1 MAKPSQYLYVTVV
14 SLLYSATPIRC
25 SVSRSPESIEIPR
38 MAYKNNRTVIN
49 NKYKRSVNDRSK
61 ACDMLISFDEPFWEI
76 KDRNMTELIGIAN
89 NHVQKLNDVFF
100 EQIFIDD
107 YNDLYFRLARVQ
119 VCIQNNSVSKI

>member
-1 MAKPSQYLYVTVV
+1 MAKPSRYLYVTVV

-25 SVSRSPESIEIPR
+25 SVSRNPESIEIPQIE
-38 MAYKNNRTVIN
+38 YKNNRTVIN
-49 NKYKRSVNDRSK
+49 NKYKRGVNDRSK

-119 VCIQNNSVSKI
+119 VCK

>member
-1 MAKPSQYLYVTVV
+1 
-14 SLLYSATPIRC
+14 
-25 SVSRSPESIEIPR
+25 